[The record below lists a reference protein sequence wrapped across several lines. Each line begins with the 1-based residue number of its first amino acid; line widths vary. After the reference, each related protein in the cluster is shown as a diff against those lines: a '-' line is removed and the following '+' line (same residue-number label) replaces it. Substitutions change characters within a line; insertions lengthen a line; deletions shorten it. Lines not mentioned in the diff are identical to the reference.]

1 MRKVIH
7 SVTAVCA
14 PREARPRA
22 PGRGRRTAAS
32 GQRGDPPGRRGG
44 GGGWR
49 RRPTDTDPTIPD
61 FRCTSDAFQIS
72 HKNRAIIAQ
81 ESRTTPPSTHRG
93 KPCQPKKI

>member
-7 SVTAVCA
+7 SAA
-14 PREARPRA
+14 LERP
-22 PGRGRRTAAS
+22 GQRGAGAS
-32 GQRGDPPGRRGG
+32 GQRPARRPPPVGAATPPGRRGG

-49 RRPTDTDPTIPD
+49 RRPTPTDPTIPD

-81 ESRTTPPSTHRG
+81 ESRTTLPPIPPSR
-93 KPCQPKKI
+93 